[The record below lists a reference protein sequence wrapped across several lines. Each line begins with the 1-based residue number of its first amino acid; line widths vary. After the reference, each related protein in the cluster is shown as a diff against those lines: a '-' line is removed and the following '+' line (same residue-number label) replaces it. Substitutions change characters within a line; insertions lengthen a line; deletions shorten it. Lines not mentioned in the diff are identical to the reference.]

1 MPIPGVLSHTLGRM
15 VFNIIP
21 GTFPLCVRYVLST
34 LSGVRGDPVLNPTFY
49 QGLGT
54 ELGTSEFSL
63 VCTYEYVHLS
73 GVRGDPVLNPT
84 FYQGLG
90 TELGTSEF
98 SLVCT
103 YKYVHLS
110 GVRGDPVKV
119 WELNQCPRTDRGGI
133 TALPPPPFDDDEVH
147 AVIQCAVNPLPWEE
161 VEEKF
166 IAKFELC
173 STVGKEYIVPLS
185 SLSHPICV
193 VPDYGSPLSNMYML
207 ILPKGQWSEYFAR
220 QVNKL
225 I

>member
-1 MPIPGVLSHTLGRM
+1 MIGLMFITKSRKNTVLPEQYFPSKILGFIR
-15 VFNIIP
+15 
-21 GTFPLCVRYVLST
+21 
-34 LSGVRGDPVLNPTFY
+34 D
-49 QGLGT
+49 
-54 ELGTSEFSL
+54 
-63 VCTYEYVHLS
+63 
-73 GVRGDPVLNPT
+73 
-84 FYQGLG
+84 
-90 TELGTSEF
+90 
-98 SLVCT
+98 
-103 YKYVHLS
+103 
-110 GVRGDPVKV
+110 
-119 WELNQCPRTDRGGI
+119 
-133 TALPPPPFDDDEVH
+133 DDDEVH